1 MLREA
6 VQQYVMRQAGWC
18 FLVCAMCHV
27 ERSYEVW
34 LVGDGDMY
42 IYIFIYIYIYKWGEP
57 KRMGA
62 TWDNANK
69 VHAT

>member
-1 MLREA
+1 MSCARQGGVHLCGCGG
-6 VQQYVMRQAGWC
+6 YVGR
-18 FLVCAMCHV
+18 FD
-27 ERSYEVW
+27 EVW

-42 IYIFIYIYIYKWGEP
+42 IYIYTYLHIYKWGEP
-57 KRMGA
+57 KRLGA